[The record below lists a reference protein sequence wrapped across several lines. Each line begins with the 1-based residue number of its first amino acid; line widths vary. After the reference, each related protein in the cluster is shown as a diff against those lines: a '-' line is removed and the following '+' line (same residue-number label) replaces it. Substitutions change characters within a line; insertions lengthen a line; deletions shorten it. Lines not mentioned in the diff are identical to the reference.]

1 MSDTMLAFQ
10 EVDWGEF
17 SPVIYTILPNLF
29 HYFVLYRACNK
40 HVIYV
45 NGWFHRVIKKEDNE
59 ENFDKGNNLGREAFE
74 SLSFH

>member
-1 MSDTMLAFQ
+1 MLAFQ

-40 HVIYV
+40 HVIYI
-45 NGWFHRVIKKEDNE
+45 NGGFHRVIKEEDNE
-59 ENFDKGNNLGREAFE
+59 ENLDKGQQSRQG
-74 SLSFH
+74 SL